1 MSANI
6 FKGRWVGYLFSAGC
20 ICILAWNTDWG
31 ALVDGFR
38 NISAVMFLVA
48 TCLVMTSYF
57 GFSYRWWELL
67 NSRSSTSL
75 VCSLRSYL
83 IGHFLNNLL
92 MLRAGDIYRV
102 NWLRKQSGWN
112 AGSAMSALLTERIT
126 DILSLGGFSIFVFA
140 NVNLPR
146 EVSLAMALLILA
158 GLVLLL
164 ANIFLRRIQ
173 RTTRRLALR
182 VGFLLS
188 RRAGHS
194 VWRFVNGMA
203 SGVLPPG
210 TTGMTG
216 LYVKLLS
223 VSVLAWLFNLA
234 AIFTVLSV
242 FLNENAVG
250 AAITVMV
257 ITNFGLALPT
267 SPGGVGV
274 YHSLVVV
281 ALLPF
286 EINFDSALAIAFV
299 LHAVNYVPMLVAG
312 TVAFL
317 RNRPEAVQRTI

>member
-1 MSANI
+1 
-6 FKGRWVGYLFSAGC
+6 
-20 ICILAWNTDWG
+20 
-31 ALVDGFR
+31 
-38 NISAVMFLVA
+38 
-48 TCLVMTSYF
+48 
-57 GFSYRWWELL
+57 
-67 NSRSSTSL
+67 
-75 VCSLRSYL
+75 
-83 IGHFLNNLL
+83 
-92 MLRAGDIYRV
+92 
-102 NWLRKQSGWN
+102 
-112 AGSAMSALLTERIT
+112 MSALLTERIT